1 MDRPRFSS
9 FDALKGFR
17 DAVASRKIPDE
28 LPREIVESDLSELNR
43 RLTMLQC
50 LTANSRLA

>member
-17 DAVASRKIPDE
+17 DAVASRKVPYA
-28 LPREIVESDLSELNR
+28 LRREMIQSDLSKLNR
-43 RLTMLQC
+43 RLTILQC